1 MYKRQLINLRKA
13 KGPGYHIPR
22 GFLYEKISAP
32 NYFGEML
39 EWLGWTISSLS
50 PSGLAFFIWT
60 SANLIPRGI
69 SNHKWC
75 NENIENYPQ
84 GRKAVIPGIV

>member
-1 MYKRQLINLRKA
+1 
-13 KGPGYHIPR
+13 
-22 GFLYEKISAP
+22 
-32 NYFGEML
+32 ML

-50 PSGLAFFIWT
+50 PSALAFFIWT

-84 GRKAVIPGIV
+84 DRKAVIPGIV

>member
-1 MYKRQLINLRKA
+1 
-13 KGPGYHIPR
+13 
-22 GFLYEKISAP
+22 
-32 NYFGEML
+32 ML
-39 EWLGWTISSLS
+39 EWLGWTIASLS

-84 GRKAVIPGIV
+84 GRKAVIPGII